1 MQLHIG
7 DIISTIFILLIFLAM
22 FFVMIKM
29 IKNVKSTS
37 VLPSRDTLQ
46 QHVDEL
52 TTRVRDLEEQVHN
65 LSKRQ

>member
-1 MQLHIG
+1 
-7 DIISTIFILLIFLAM
+7 
-22 FFVMIKM
+22 MIKM
-29 IKNVKSTS
+29 IKNVKSTA